1 MRQRH
6 MRIDW
11 TQTLLG
17 PEGQL
22 GADDAAEGA
31 RLPARTIL
39 LAGRMAGLLGA
50 VLILVGAIAAS
61 PLMGSIGARME
72 EMLAVS
78 GLLVVQVIAF
88 AIARHIRTKGLLALA
103 ALCGLQ
109 VLLAA
114 GLSTGPAML
123 VAVAALVVAEQVAIM
138 MLLKDRRAVAVGF
151 CGAGVAAAAT
161 AMLMAVAEPVAGA
174 LVAGIAIPS
183 LAMLPL
189 MLARGRKL
197 APQGAKPSSLAA
209 LLDVALSRFPGPV
222 LIVDGVGAVQQPE
235 QQAMFAEHLRA
246 AALPTGSLT
255 ETLLVVDRPVLLQAL
270 SRAIHDQLPSENLTL
285 RMRDVADAGHYGPK
299 LCSIW
304 PVAGLPGRALVLI
317 AEQPEERDLPR
328 ANSAAQAGDQALIQR
343 AMHDAVSPFNAGLG
357 YLELIADPRLAP
369 RDLASTRHYAQ
380 EARSALIEAHRNTA
394 LMGRWL
400 KLLTA
405 SQPMQRERV
414 DLARVANDAARI
426 FSSAEGDAARIEIEA
441 GTGQVHAEIA
451 GDAARFAIG
460 VLLRGALQM
469 SEAVR
474 IKITSSGNDAVIR
487 VCAVG
492 AATDA
497 HQGEDMFQMALE
509 QAAQGLA
516 PVRFS
521 QGAGERSLV
530 LRGAVVAP
538 IKPLT
543 SDDIQSLKSGRL
555 AS

>member
-1 MRQRH
+1 

-109 VLLAA
+109 ILLAA
-114 GLSTGPAML
+114 GLSVGPAML
-123 VAVAALVVAEQVAIM
+123 VAIAGVVAAEQVAIA
-138 MLLKDRRAVAVGF
+138 MLLRDRRPIAAGF
-151 CGAGVAAAAT
+151 CLAGVMAGAAV
-161 AMLMAVAEPVAGA
+161 MLMAVVEPVAGA

-189 MLARGRKL
+189 MIARGRRL

-222 LIVDGVGAVQQPE
+222 LIVDGVGAVQQLE

-246 AALPTGSLT
+246 AALPGGSLT

-285 RMRDVADAGHYGPK
+285 RMRDFAGAGQYGPK

-317 AEQPEERDLPR
+317 AGQPEEK
-328 ANSAAQAGDQALIQR
+328 AVFHENVATQAGDQALIQR

-405 SQPMQRERV
+405 SQQMQRERV
-414 DLARVANDAARI
+414 DLTRIASDAARI
-426 FSSAEGDAARIEIEA
+426 FTSAEGDAELIEIEA
-441 GTGQVHAEIA
+441 GTGNVHAEIA
-451 GDAARFAIG
+451 GEAARFAIG
-460 VLLRGALQM
+460 VLLRGALRA
-469 SEAVR
+469 SDAVR

-487 VCAVG
+487 VCPVG
-492 AATDA
+492 AATNT
-497 HQGEDMFQMALE
+497 HLGEDVFQMALE
-509 QAAQGLA
+509 QAAQGFA
-516 PVRFS
+516 PVRFT
-521 QGAGERSLV
+521 QGAGEHSLV
-530 LRGAVVAP
+530 LRGVVVAP
-538 IKPLT
+538 LTPLR
-543 SDDIQSLKSGRL
+543 SDDIQPLKSGRL

>member
-22 GADDAAEGA
+22 GVEEATGA
-31 RLPARTIL
+31 QRLSVRTIL

-50 VLILVGAIAAS
+50 VLIVVGAIATS
-61 PLMGSIGARME
+61 PLMGSIGARMDE
-72 EMLAVS
+72 ILAVS

-88 AIARHIRTKGLLALA
+88 AIARNTGSKGILALA

-109 VLLAA
+109 VLLVA
-114 GLSTGPAML
+114 GLNTGPAMVL
-123 VAVAALVVAEQVAIM
+123 AIVGLVVAEQIAIA
-138 MLLKDRRAVAVGF
+138 MLLQDRRRIAAGF
-151 CGAGVAAAAT
+151 CFAGLIAGAT
-161 AMLMAVAEPVAGA
+161 ALVMTIVEPVAAA

-189 MLARGRKL
+189 TFVSGRKL
-197 APQGAKPSSLAA
+197 APQVGKSSSLAA

-222 LIVDGVGAVQQPE
+222 LIVDGVGAVQQAE
-235 QQAMFAEHLRA
+235 QQAMFTDHLRA
-246 AALPTGSLT
+246 SAAPGGSLT

-270 SRAIHDQLPSENLTL
+270 SRAIHDQLPSENLIL
-285 RMRDVADAGHYGPK
+285 RMREDADAGHFGPK

-317 AEQPEERDLPR
+317 AEQPEDKTSPLE
-328 ANSAAQAGDQALIQR
+328 NSATQLGDQALIQR

-400 KLLTA
+400 KLLTVP
-405 SQPMQRERV
+405 QPMQRERV
-414 DLARVANDAARI
+414 DLARITNDAARI
-426 FSSAEGDAARIEIEA
+426 FTSAEGDAAAIEIEA
-441 GTGQVHAEIA
+441 GVASVHAEIP
-451 GDAARFAIG
+451 GEAARFAIG
-460 VLLRGALQM
+460 VLLRGALRLGKTIQI
-469 SEAVR
+469 S
-474 IKITSSGNDAVIR
+474 ITSSGTDAVIR
-487 VCAVG
+487 VCPVG
-492 AATDA
+492 KATMA
-497 HQGEDMFQMALE
+497 HQGEDVFQMALE

-516 PVRFS
+516 PVRFI
-521 QGAGERSLV
+521 QNLGEHALV

-538 IKPLT
+538 LKPLR
-543 SDDIQSLKSGRL
+543 SDDIQPLKSGRL